1 MRVVAVVPAYNEE
14 ATVGAVIRGLRQNVT
29 AVVVVDDGSVDATSD
44 AALAEGAAI
53 VRHFLNRGQ
62 GAALQTGITYA
73 LGLGADAVVT
83 VDADGQH
90 EAGDIPALVA
100 PIRQGLADVVFGS
113 RFLGDGARYV
123 PPARRMLLRIAVW
136 FDRLRTGLPLTDTH
150 NGLRALRADAARA
163 ITIRQDG
170 MAHASELLDEV
181 VRCQLQFVEVPVRI
195 RYTDYSRAK
204 GQGWWQAGK
213 IVRDLLFSRLF
224 R

>member
-1 MRVVAVVPAYNEE
+1 MNVVAVVPAYNEE

-29 AVVVVDDGSVDATSD
+29 AVVVVDDGSTDATARS
-44 AALAEGAAI
+44 AQAEGAAV

-73 LGLGADAVVT
+73 LGLDADVIVT

-90 EAGDIPALVA
+90 DGRDIPALLA
-100 PIRQGLADVVFGS
+100 PIRQGFADVVFGS
-113 RFLGDGARYV
+113 RFLGDGAQQV
-123 PPARRMLLRIAVW
+123 PPARRFLLRAAVW

-150 NGLRALRADAARA
+150 NGLRALRRDAAA
-163 ITIRQDG
+163 AMVIRQDG

-181 VRCQLQFVEVPVRI
+181 VRCKLQFAEAPVRI
-195 RYTDYSRAK
+195 RYTEYSRAK